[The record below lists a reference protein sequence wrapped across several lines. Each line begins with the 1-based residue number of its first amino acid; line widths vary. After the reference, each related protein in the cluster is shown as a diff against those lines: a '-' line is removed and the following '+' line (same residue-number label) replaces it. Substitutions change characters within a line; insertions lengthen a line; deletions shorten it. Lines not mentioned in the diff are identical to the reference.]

1 MNRGIVA
8 GNWKMHGSRQFVIDY
23 LSALAG
29 QRFDG
34 RLLLIPPAGYLSLL
48 ADLVAQ
54 HGLSDRVELGAQNLH
69 PEASGPFTGE
79 MSGEM
84 LKDLGAAW
92 VLVGHSERRQFAGE
106 DNQLVAAKFVA
117 ALRADLKPILC
128 VGETAAERE
137 AGSAAEVV
145 VGQLEAVLEL
155 AGIAGLAQGGV
166 AYEPVWAIGTGKT
179 ATPALAQEM
188 HGLIRGGLAKASS
201 QVAATIPVLYGGSVK
216 GSNARAL
223 FAEEDIDGGLV
234 GGASLEAGELAAIA
248 RCLAP

>member
-1 MNRGIVA
+1 VNRGIVA